1 MSLAVLAAIGAIG
14 GAAAGWWSADKQRR
28 DKQAE
33 LDRQKRV
40 AWDKYEL
47 GKAYSDQQY
56 AINRAEAHSG
66 LAIQERRLDQDV
78 DSSIGQFN
86 TGLLGQAYG
95 IQDAKIQTASGI
107 GASRAAEGMSGTR
120 GNGANELVRAYAQQ
134 GLDRNIGLQYQQND
148 QALSGMITQANRGM
162 QDIRR
167 ERASWDA
174 GGYRYESKA
183 AQDSYNRQMADLG
196 QDEFDWAIAHA
207 SSPEDYA
214 VSILGGAS
222 SGLSLASSLYGA
234 MDFMGGGGEES
245 INWDMGFGE
254 YGPEAPTLEDN
265 PLMFMPSK
273 YAPLPTQTIN
283 GWDLGNSFI
292 KSQWSNPVYNPGS
305 SYAGVADFGG
315 MNPYDF
321 SSIYPYWKQSFRWS
335 Y

>member
-1 MSLAVLAAIGAIG
+1 MDPITLAIFGVSSLVGAG
-14 GAAAGWWSADKQRR
+14 MGWWSADKQRR
-28 DKQAE
+28 EKQAE
-33 LDRQKRV
+33 LERQKRV
-40 AWDKYEL
+40 AWDQYEL

-56 AINRAEAHSG
+56 TINRTEAHSG

-95 IQDAKIQTASGI
+95 IQDAQIQTASGI

-120 GNGANELVRAYAQQ
+120 GNEANELVRAYAQQ

-148 QALSGMITQANRGM
+148 QALSGMITQANRGV
-162 QDIRR
+162 QDISR

-183 AQDSYNRQMADLG
+183 AQDSYNRQMAEMG
-196 QDEFDWAIAHA
+196 QSEFDWAIANA

-214 VSILGGAS
+214 MSILGGAS

-234 MDFMGGGGEES
+234 MDFMGGGSGGTTNS
-245 INWDMGFGE
+245 G
-254 YGPEAPTLEDN
+254 YGKSA
-265 PLMFMPSK
+265 
-273 YAPLPTQTIN
+273 
-283 GWDLGNSFI
+283 GNSPLVNDFVI
-292 KSQWSNPVYNPGS
+292 DAAVQEAYPDFFNSPVLSPLDSSLDYYSPKFNPKPYLHDLSKNLGDYS
-305 SYAGVADFGG
+305 S
-315 MNPYDF
+315 
-321 SSIYPYWKQSFRWS
+321 KLWS